1 MQLFLSDTCSK
12 AFKKA
17 QSHNQRSLIQ
27 GLIREGEAAK
37 SIKAPLS
44 SWLRMPKAEVQEQQ
58 QE

>member
-37 SIKAPLS
+37 SIKALTII
-44 SWLRMPKAEVQEQQ
+44 LTAHAHG
-58 QE
+58 